1 MAHINPPIPVTGQQ
15 AWAPTADNVLQTLID
30 KVNEHDDSIQGGA
43 LGGGG
48 IGIVDNGDG
57 TGTIVPGT
65 GGTGSGNVAVTDNN
79 NGTITLQVTQNLTT
93 TAWLLYTKQGTD
105 AAIAAALGN
114 GGNPNPGGPSVTDNG
129 NGTFTLTDTSSALSD
144 NANGTFSIVY
154 TSSVLADHADGTFT
168 LTA

>member
-30 KVNEHDDSIQGGA
+30 KVNEHDDSIQGGG
-43 LGGGG
+43 LGSGG

-57 TGTIVPGT
+57 TGTIVPGN
-65 GGTGSGNVAVTDNN
+65 GSGNGSGNVAVVDNN

-93 TAWLLYTKQGTD
+93 SAWLLYTKQGTD

-114 GGNPNPGGPSVTDNG
+114 NPNPGGPSVTDNG